1 MGQQQDAWLHP
12 FEANP
17 MEKTSRFGRRLGQG
31 PDRSYDS
38 IEHHRFFGIG
48 GAKRKRRLDLQRV
61 ADSTERVLTDHRCAA
76 PAQVMKTV
84 APRTRLT
91 HRIVQDPDR

>member
-1 MGQQQDAWLHP
+1 
-12 FEANP
+12 
-17 MEKTSRFGRRLGQG
+17 
-31 PDRSYDS
+31 
-38 IEHHRFFGIG
+38 
-48 GAKRKRRLDLQRV
+48 
-61 ADSTERVLTDHRCAA
+61 VLTDHRCAA